1 MTTNHE
7 RYRAFR
13 YARKLIED
21 LCDPGKTPRVPT
33 LVRDRAR
40 TTLRHFPTEWEI
52 ERMTE
57 KLPDMLENSNTL
69 LEKKDEE
76 K

>member
-1 MTTNHE
+1 MTTNNE

-13 YARKLIED
+13 YGRKLIED

-40 TTLRHFPTEWEI
+40 TALRHFPTEWEI

-57 KLPDMLENSNTL
+57 KLPDMLDNGNQPV
-69 LEKKDEE
+69 EKKDEE